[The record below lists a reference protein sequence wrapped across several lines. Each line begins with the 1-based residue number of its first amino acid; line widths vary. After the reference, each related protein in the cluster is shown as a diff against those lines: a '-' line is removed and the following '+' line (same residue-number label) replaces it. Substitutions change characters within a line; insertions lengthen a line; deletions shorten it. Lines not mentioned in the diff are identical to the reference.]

1 MFQKMYQMISQAKI
15 IYIYRH
21 ISSDYDALGSQFGL
35 AKLIK
40 DNFKDVDV
48 ICMGEVNEE
57 LNQRM
62 QIEVQK
68 PSLEKKQDNLAIVL
82 DTANQERID
91 GEGYNLCDYVI
102 KVDHHIVV
110 DSYGDINIEDPTAS
124 STSELICR
132 FYEANQD
139 RLALTKQAATYLFY
153 GIIGD
158 TNRFMYESAN
168 AKTLHAA
175 SLLLLA
181 GIDKQAIYESMYL
194 SNLESLQIKGFILN
208 NFVFDEGVGYYV
220 MDQEDLATL
229 GISRDLGS
237 MFVNTLADIK
247 EIEVWAAITYDS
259 KQRLYRVS
267 LRSRHVPIQPV
278 ASKYHG
284 GGHIYASGA
293 KLSSL
298 DELPGLILSLKE
310 AIKNEI
316 SI

>member
-62 QIEVQK
+62 QIEAQK
-68 PSLEKKQDNLAIVL
+68 PSFEKKQDSLALVL

-110 DSYGDINIEDPTAS
+110 DSYG
-124 STSELICR
+124 ELICR

-139 RLALTKQAATYLFY
+139 RLTLTKQAATYLFY

-194 SNLESLQIKGFILN
+194 SNLESLRIKGFILN

-220 MDQEDLATL
+220 MDQEDLNAL